1 MDNLFLYFHRA
12 VTSPAIAHNVCEIF
26 PYSHK
31 ILMMQGNMEI
41 IAENRGKKADS
52 EPVSTLMSRSH
63 Q

>member
-1 MDNLFLYFHRA
+1 
-12 VTSPAIAHNVCEIF
+12 
-26 PYSHK
+26 
-31 ILMMQGNMEI
+31 MMQGNMEI